1 MTGRGREPSIREAAQ
16 RRVLRAVKLTVIVG
30 VLLGSAVTGWRW
42 AVHDFAQARPSVE
55 QGTQ

>member
-1 MTGRGREPSIREAAQ
+1 MTGREPSIREAAQ